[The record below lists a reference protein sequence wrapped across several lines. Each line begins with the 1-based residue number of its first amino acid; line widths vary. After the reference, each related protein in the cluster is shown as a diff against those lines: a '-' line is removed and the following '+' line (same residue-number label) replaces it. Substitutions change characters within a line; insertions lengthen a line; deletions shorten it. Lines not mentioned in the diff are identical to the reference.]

1 MTSDSSE
8 KQYIL
13 DRKMASRLL
22 KVSTRTLDRYIRS
35 KKLSTRLIGG
45 RVWLN
50 KEEISAFKDSKDG
63 YARIESIDVSI
74 PKVTID
80 ENGDVVDE
88 QYSTSQN
95 SVDRMSTERRKK
107 SNNEEEIYQKLYL
120 ELKEELKEKQLRLEI
135 ANYRVG
141 QLESQVK
148 NSIPLLEYHSENYK
162 RKMAQEDLEIKLKD
176 NESFVKT
183 VTNQLKLER
192 LNKRI
197 FIIILLTVLALQP
210 LWLLLFYKQ

>member
-1 MTSDSSE
+1 MTNIPSE

-22 KVSTRTLDRYIRS
+22 KISTRTLDRYIKA
-35 KKLSTRLIGG
+35 KKMSTRVIGG
-45 RVWLN
+45 RIWLN
-50 KEEISAFKDSKDG
+50 KEEVAAFKDLKDG
-63 YARIESIDVSI
+63 YVKVEAVDMSI
-74 PKVTID
+74 PKMTID
-80 ENGDVVDE
+80 ENGNMVDE
-88 QYSTSQN
+88 EYTTSQN
-95 SVDRMSTERRKK
+95 SVESMSTERRKK
-107 SNNEEEIYQKLYL
+107 SNFDDEIYKKLYL

-162 RKMAQEDLEIKLKD
+162 RKMAVEDMENKIKD
-176 NESFVKT
+176 SEMFSKT
-183 VTNQLKLER
+183 ITNQLKLER

-197 FIIILLTVLALQP
+197 FIIILLTILALQP
-210 LWLLLFYKQ
+210 LWLLLFYK

>member
-1 MTSDSSE
+1 
-8 KQYIL
+8 
-13 DRKMASRLL
+13 
-22 KVSTRTLDRYIRS
+22 
-35 KKLSTRLIGG
+35 
-45 RVWLN
+45 
-50 KEEISAFKDSKDG
+50 
-63 YARIESIDVSI
+63 
-74 PKVTID
+74 
-80 ENGDVVDE
+80 
-88 QYSTSQN
+88 
-95 SVDRMSTERRKK
+95 MSTERRKK